1 MLKKILISSLLCS
14 ACCAPALGKVYAEE
28 SQDIKPV
35 KYVFKEG
42 NKESILK
49 INSDGSITIPG
60 AGGTIN
66 EAIQLPTDLYISK
79 SVSGTKELNPKYKHI
94 WDQWEYFK
102 FYRSKDR
109 VNDLFI
115 GEHPRPLDGETF
127 VPRSHKKSDNQNNV
141 NDKNY
146 NKKANEQKE
155 EPKSDQKEP
164 NKNITD
170 NQPKQDQPKQ
180 DAPTKVEQP
189 TKVDNKSYKQN
200 SVTNKKVADKEKPVK
215 YVFKSGGK
223 ASAIEVNYDG
233 SMTIPE
239 PGGELWDVD
248 VKPVDFYITK
258 NGVQTNEVNP
268 KYKHIWDQWAYYDF
282 YASKGR
288 TADLFVGE
296 HPRPLDGVTFVP
308 KSDKTS
314 DDKKVDDQKVE
325 PKSDQQNN
333 QTEPNKSTT
342 DNQSTSE
349 QPKQDVPAKVDQ
361 PAKNNAKIDK
371 KSDTQ
376 SNVVDKKDTADQ
388 KKVVSDNKAVANNKS
403 NDQNKV
409 AVNNQKS
416 EPQSSNVSKKVDVKK
431 EDNNK
436 DVKAKSTDSK
446 AKAADNKSDKQQKEL
461 PKTGES
467 ENTLFRTLLFTC
479 VVISLLGT
487 YRITRMSNV

>member
-1 MLKKILISSLLCS
+1 MLKKILLSTLLCTTVTT
-14 ACCAPALGKVYAEE
+14 PLIGKVNAEE
-28 SQDIKPV
+28 M
-35 KYVFKEG
+35 
-42 NKESILK
+42 
-49 INSDGSITIPG
+49 
-60 AGGTIN
+60 
-66 EAIQLPTDLYISK
+66 
-79 SVSGTKELNPKYKHI
+79 
-94 WDQWEYFK
+94 
-102 FYRSKDR
+102 
-109 VNDLFI
+109 
-115 GEHPRPLDGETF
+115 
-127 VPRSHKKSDNQNNV
+127 
-141 NDKNY
+141 
-146 NKKANEQKE
+146 
-155 EPKSDQKEP
+155 
-164 NKNITD
+164 
-170 NQPKQDQPKQ
+170 KQD
-180 DAPTKVEQP
+180 
-189 TKVDNKSYKQN
+189 
-200 SVTNKKVADKEKPVK
+200 KPVK

-296 HPRPLDGVTFVP
+296 HPRPLDGVTFIP

-314 DDKKVDDQKVE
+314 DDNNVNNPKDE
-325 PKSDQQNN
+325 PKSDQ
-333 QTEPNKSTT
+333 TEPNQNNT
-342 DNQSTSE
+342 DNKSKSD
-349 QPKQDVPAKVDQ
+349 QPKQDVPAKVEQ
-361 PAKNNAKIDK
+361 PAKVDK
-371 KSDTQ
+371 KSNSQ
-376 SNVVDKKDTADQ
+376 GNVVDKKDATDQ
-388 KKVVSDNKAVANNKS
+388 NKSDTNKDNKAVANNKS

-416 EPQSSNVSKKVDVKK
+416 EPQTSDVSKKVDVKK

-436 DVKAKSTDSK
+436 DVKTKDTSSK

-479 VVISLLGT
+479 VVISLLGIH
-487 YRITRMSNV
+487 RLKRKANI